1 MYSFLGRAPEGP
13 DGGVGAKHKNK
24 TIFSS
29 SFSFCHQFSFLPSCE
44 MFLFACVLSERRGM
58 CPVAPMMPTQ
68 EHIIYNLLVIFLS
81 LLMSLFLYSQIRL
94 WFWHF
99 SFFPLLSLSL
109 SHSLPH
115 PDLADDLL
123 LPFASSW
130 IFQTVSFCVAQFIRV
145 INAWTRTFF
154 CLRLFFLHP
163 YHTMIID

>member
-109 SHSLPH
+109 SSSRFPIPTSLMICFCLSLPH
-115 PDLADDLL
+115 EYFKRF
-123 LPFASSW
+123 PF
-130 IFQTVSFCVAQFIRV
+130 V
-145 INAWTRTFF
+145 
-154 CLRLFFLHP
+154 LRNSLEW
-163 YHTMIID
+163 